1 MSVAAGKWAKRQRV
15 RATCRAVLI
24 ALADR
29 ADKRGQ
35 CWPSQTTIADDTG
48 YAVRTIRLALAELSH
63 AGVIARQP
71 RGNRFGGRAAD
82 LITLNMG
89 HDFDLLAAPELA
101 SAEPEF
107 PADDAAKGSA
117 GYRQIKDGLAADEG
131 HLTGR
136 SCRGKNLTGNQRNLL
151 PSREEGVQEKVLR
164 EAPPT
169 AGLTPDPFGDDAF
182 GPPLPCGQDSDA
194 WEELDVAEIEAGGAR

>member
-48 YAVRTIRLALAELSH
+48 YAVRTVRLVLAELSV
-63 AGVIARQP
+63 AGIIARQP

-82 LITLNMG
+82 LITLNLDQ
-89 HDFDLLAAPELA
+89 DFDLLAVLDPG

-107 PADDAAKGSA
+107 PAEDAGKGLE

-151 PSREEGVQEKVLR
+151 PSREERFQEKTLR
-164 EAPPT
+164 ETPPA
-169 AGLTPDPFGDDAF
+169 AGLAPDPFGDDAF

-194 WEELDVAEIEAGGAR
+194 WEDLDAAEAVAGGAR